1 MMATLRTAQ
10 AGISRRALIKGGL
23 AVGTGLVV
31 GFRLPVTGRG
41 TALAQATGVFAPN
54 QWIKI
59 DRDGLVTIV
68 NSVPEMG
75 QGSLTTMPAIV
86 ADELD
91 TDLGKVRVE
100 QAPANPKL
108 YANPITNSQSYGG
121 SRGVRDHITML
132 RKAGAAAREML
143 MQAGANEWGV
153 PLDDVTTEPDVVVQK
168 STGRRLPYS
177 ALVDKAAKLPVPQNP
192 KLKTPDQFR
201 YIGKA
206 MPRRDTPLKVNGAAI
221 YGMDVQVP
229 GMLIA
234 SIERCPVFGGKV
246 KNFDG
251 TAAKRIRGVKHVV
264 QVSNGVAVVG
274 DSFWTVTRGRK
285 ALKVVWDE
293 GPVASVSSASIS
305 QGYVAA
311 ATQAGQV
318 ARNDGD
324 ADKALAAGAKTV
336 EAVYEVPF
344 LEHACMEPMNATAFV
359 KPGSCEIWAPTQSPG
374 STQITGSK
382 VSGVPVEQVI
392 VTTTYL
398 GGGFGR
404 RGEQDFILDALETSK
419 AVGAPVK
426 VMWTSADD
434 IQHGFYRPATYNVF
448 KAALDA
454 QGAPVAWRN
463 RVVGPGILIQK
474 GRAQAGTIDPAAM
487 EGVRN
492 MPYDLPN
499 VHVEWVNK
507 DYGIPLGF
515 WRSVGPSQ
523 NGFIVESF
531 VDEMA
536 KAAGKDPVEFRRGL
550 LGKSPRHKAVLEL
563 AAAKANWASPLP
575 AGHARGCAV
584 MFSYGSYVAHV
595 AEVSVASTGKIKVH
609 KLVGAIDAGFAVN
622 PDQVKAQMEGGG
634 IYALTALLY
643 GEITIDRGRV
653 VQSNFHDYPMLRI
666 DEAPEMEVH
675 ILNSGEAA
683 GGLGEPG
690 VPTVAPAV
698 CNAIF
703 ALTGTRVRSL
713 PIRPETLKRA

>member
-1 MMATLRTAQ
+1 MIT
-10 AGISRRALIKGGL
+10 RRSLIKGGL
-23 AVGTGLVV
+23 AAGAGLTI
-31 GFRLPVTGRG
+31 GFPLLNGRV
-41 TALAQATGVFAPN
+41 LAQAPPQTPGVFAAN
-54 QWIKI
+54 QWLKI

-68 NSVPEMG
+68 NSVVEMG

-91 TDLGKVRVE
+91 TDLGKVRVD

-153 PLDDVTTEPDVVVQK
+153 PLDDVTTEPDAVVHK

-192 KLKTPDQFR
+192 KLKTADQFR
-201 YIGKA
+201 YLGKA

-293 GPVASVSSASIS
+293 VPVASVTSASIS
-305 QGYVAA
+305 QGYQAA
-311 ATQAGQV
+311 AGQSGHV

-324 ADKALAAGAKTV
+324 ANKGLAAGGKTI
-336 EAVYEVPF
+336 EAIYEVPF
-344 LEHACMEPMNATAFV
+344 LEHACLEPMNATAHV
-359 KPGSCEIWAPTQSPG
+359 KADSCEIWAPTQNPG
-374 STQITGSK
+374 GTQMTGARI
-382 VSGVPVEQVI
+382 SGVPVEKV
-392 VTTTYL
+392 VVNTTFL

-404 RGEQDFILDALETSK
+404 RGEQDFIVDALETSK
-419 AVGAPVK
+419 AVGVPVK
-426 VMWTSADD
+426 VIWTREDD
-434 IQHGFYRPATYNVF
+434 LQHSFYRPATYNIF
-448 KAALDA
+448 KAALDDKG
-454 QGAPVAWRN
+454 QPVAWWN
-463 RVVGPGILIQK
+463 RVVGPGILVQK
-474 GRAQAGTIDPAAM
+474 GRVQAGTIDAAAM
-487 EGVRN
+487 EGARN
-492 MPYDLPN
+492 MPYDIPN
-499 VHVEWVNK
+499 VRVEWVEK

-515 WRSVGPSQ
+515 WRSVGASQ

-536 KAAGKDPVEFRRGL
+536 HAAGKDPFEFRRSL
-550 LGKSPRHKAVLEL
+550 LGKAPRHKAVLEL
-563 AAAKANWASPLP
+563 AASKASWGSPLP
-575 AGHARGCAV
+575 AGRARGIAV
-584 MFSYGSYVAHV
+584 CFSYASYAD
-595 AEVSVASTGKIKVH
+595 GKVRVH
-609 KLVGAIDAGFAVN
+609 KLVAVIDPGLAVN
-622 PDQVKAQMEGGG
+622 PDQVKAQMEGGA
-634 IYALTALLY
+634 IYALTALYY
-643 GEITIDRGRV
+643 GQITIDRGRV
-653 VQSNFHDYPMLRI
+653 KQTNFTDYPMLRI
-666 DEAPEMEVH
+666 DEAPVIEVH

-703 ALTGTRVRSL
+703 AATGKRIRQL
-713 PIRPETLKRA
+713 PIQTDAPKRA

>member
-1 MMATLRTAQ
+1 MAASRTAQ
-10 AGISRRALIKGGL
+10 GRISRRALIKGSFAL
-23 AVGTGLVV
+23 GTGLVV
-31 GFRLPVTGRG
+31 GFHLPLAGRN
-41 TALAQATGVFAPN
+41 APHAQGGAFTPN
-54 QWIKI
+54 QWVSI
-59 DRDGLVTIV
+59 DRDGVVTIV
-68 NSVPEMG
+68 NSVVEMG
-75 QGSLTTMPAIV
+75 QGSLTTMPAII

-91 TDLGKVRVE
+91 TDLGKIRVN

-108 YANPITNSQSYGG
+108 YANPVTGAQGYGG
-121 SRGVRDHITML
+121 SRGVRDHIDML

-153 PLDDVTTEPDVVVQK
+153 PLAEVDTDLDTVVHK
-168 STGRRLPYS
+168 PSGRRMPYR
-177 ALVDKAAKLPVPQNP
+177 ALVDKAAQLPVPQNP
-192 KLKTPDQFR
+192 RLKKPDQFR
-201 YIGKA
+201 YMGKL
-206 MPRRDTPLKVNGAAI
+206 MHRRDTPLKVNGSAVF
-221 YGMDVQVP
+221 GMDVVVP
-229 GMLIA
+229 GMFIA
-234 SIERCPVFGGKV
+234 SVERCPVFGGKL
-246 KNFDG
+246 KTFDA
-251 TAAKRIRGVKHVV
+251 TAAKRIKGVKDVV
-264 QVSNGVAVVG
+264 QVTNGVAVVA
-274 DSFWTVTRGRK
+274 DSFWTAQRGRK
-285 ALKVVWDE
+285 ALKIVWDE
-293 GPVASVSSASIS
+293 GPVAAVTSASIR

-311 ATQAGQV
+311 STQAGQV

-324 ADKALAAGAKTV
+324 ADKALGAGAKTV
-336 EAVYEVPF
+336 EGVYEVPF

-374 STQITGSK
+374 GTQITGSK
-382 VSGVPVEQVI
+382 VSGVPVEKVI
-392 VTTTYL
+392 VNTTYL

-426 VMWTSADD
+426 VMWTREDD

-454 QGAPVAWRN
+454 QGAPVAWWN
-463 RVVGPGILIQK
+463 RVVGPGILVQK

-492 MPYDLPN
+492 MPYDIPN

-550 LGKSPRHKAVLEL
+550 LGKSPRHKGVLEL
-563 AAAKANWASPLP
+563 AAAKSNWGSPLP
-575 AGHARGCAV
+575 AGRGRGCAV

-595 AEVSVASTGKIKVH
+595 AEVSVAPNGKLKIH

-622 PDQVKAQMEGGG
+622 PDQVKAQMEGGA

-653 VQSNFHDYPMLRI
+653 KQSNFNDYPMLRI

-713 PIRPETLKRA
+713 PIRPDSLKRA